1 MLIQLKLIKIIILD
15 CFIIYTVFYSSYW
28 GHRDPGV
35 TSSFYSHWKCT
46 NEWPLCSESPLYAI
60 TFHQEPDAMKQ
71 CSSGIRIYGKFE
83 GRQPAEITIRNSGSL
98 MCRCA
103 RRRSGRLDII
113 LRTKPLNWGLVLCW
127 IMSIQEVLRQDVH
140 VTVKMNNENLFWSCF
155 KLMKP

>member
-1 MLIQLKLIKIIILD
+1 MIVLSHIQF
-15 CFIIYTVFYSSYW
+15 FIFHIEGIRTLEL
-28 GHRDPGV
+28 HPG
-35 TSSFYSHWKCT
+35 SSHWKCT

-60 TFHQEPDAMKQ
+60 TFHQEPDVMKQ
-71 CSSGIRIYGKFE
+71 CSSVIRIYGKFE
-83 GRQPAEITIRNSGSL
+83 GRQPAEITIWNSGSL
-98 MCRCA
+98 VCRCA

-155 KLMKP
+155 KLMKPWPMKFLQVQWNL